1 MGLNESREGRS
12 FASILEKGE
21 GGVQVEPVGGGRA
34 SWGAEDVCSLRRAQL
49 GA

>member
-1 MGLNESREGRS
+1 MGLNESGDGRS